1 MCELERTTH
10 ILTTSTG
17 KSLDGVDRIAYNTY
31 RLFGTLPSSAHA
43 TWSKGFGVIKL
54 LLTLGCAGA
63 LVLPAAASSN
73 LVFNGGFE
81 SGDFTG
87 WILSGNPIPGV
98 VDTSSPHSGTYAA
111 KLFAAGSPGYMEQIL
126 PTNPGT
132 IYQLTYFVESDG
144 GVPNLFSAQI
154 AGTSLFDATN
164 IPSQSYV
171 EYLFSFRAAS
181 NSTDLKFGFRD
192 DPGSLH
198 LDDIAVT
205 ATPEPGS
212 LYLLGLAI
220 ASAVFSGLAKRLKR
234 TPI

>member
-1 MCELERTTH
+1 M
-10 ILTTSTG
+10 
-17 KSLDGVDRIAYNTY
+17 
-31 RLFGTLPSSAHA
+31 
-43 TWSKGFGVIKL
+43 IKL

-111 KLFAAGSPGYMEQIL
+111 NLFAAGTPGYMEQML
-126 PTNPGT
+126 TTTPGT
-132 IYQLTYFVESDG
+132 TYQLTYFLESDG

-154 AGTSLFDATN
+154 AGATLFNATD
-164 IPSQSYV
+164 IPSQAYT
-171 EYLFSFRAAS
+171 EYFFSFPAVS

-198 LDDIAVT
+198 LDDVSVT

-212 LYLLGLAI
+212 LYLLVLAI
-220 ASAVFSGLAKRLKR
+220 ALAVFTGLAKRLKR
-234 TPI
+234 TAI